1 MAFHVKSVLT
11 LLEEG
16 SMAKLENY
24 IFCPALISCGFG
36 WAPGCYFLNIYK
48 GALKREGRDAKRG
61 DEANFE
67 AS

>member
-1 MAFHVKSVLT
+1 
-11 LLEEG
+11 
-16 SMAKLENY
+16 MAKLENY
-24 IFCPALISCGFG
+24 IFCPALISCEFG

-61 DEANFE
+61 NEANFE